1 MLKADGHAVKEAHD
15 GKQGVDMAAVE
26 KFDPILMDNSG
37 PVLDG
42 RSATRQIRQ
51 GNGASSRARIVAPT
65 AMQSGLDHF
74 LKHRIEDILTKLL
87 KKFDLLTP
95 LGAKEHAPL
104 PRGYVL
110 GGPCPYGR
118 KL

>member
-1 MLKADGHAVKEAHD
+1 MVKADGHAVKEAHD

-26 KFDPILMDNSG
+26 KFNPILMDISG

-74 LKHRIEDILTKLL
+74 LKHRMDDILTKPL
-87 KKFDLLTP
+87 KKIQPSDRM
-95 LGAKEHAPL
+95 GCHRIRPL

-118 KL
+118 NL

>member
-26 KFDPILMDNSG
+26 KFDPILMDMSG

-51 GNGASSRARIVAPT
+51 GNGASSRACNAVWTGWFPETQDGRYSDQT
-65 AMQSGLDHF
+65 AQKS
-74 LKHRIEDILTKLL
+74 
-87 KKFDLLTP
+87 DLLIAW
-95 LGAKEHAPL
+95 GAEEHAPL
-104 PRGYVL
+104 PRSYVL

-118 KL
+118 NL

>member
-1 MLKADGHAVKEAHD
+1 
-15 GKQGVDMAAVE
+15 MAAVE

-37 PVLDG
+37 PVLDV

-118 KL
+118 NL